1 MNHSL
6 LSLLSTSDALLG
18 LGVCLAMVGLVL
30 RGFARTFRRDLARRK
45 EHLRDER
52 KSDATSLGAQLDQPP
67 GWLERNFGL
76 LANLV
81 LVTGVIVAT
90 VALGYG

>member
-1 MNHSL
+1 MSQL
-6 LSLLSTSDALLG
+6 LQNRDALLG

-30 RGFARTFRRDLARRK
+30 RGFARNFRRDLARRK

-52 KSDATSLGAQLDQPP
+52 KSGDTNLSAQLEQPP
-67 GWLERNFGL
+67 GWLEKNFGL

-81 LVTGVIVAT
+81 LVAGVLIAIT
-90 VALGYG
+90 ALARN

>member
-1 MNHSL
+1 MNSH
-6 LSLLSTSDALLG
+6 DALLG

-30 RGFARTFRRDLARRK
+30 RGFARNFRRDLARRK

-52 KSDATSLGAQLDQPP
+52 KSGDASLNAQLEQPP
-67 GWLERNFGL
+67 SWLEKNLGL

-81 LVTGVIVAT
+81 LVTGVLTAL
-90 VALGYG
+90 VALSRN